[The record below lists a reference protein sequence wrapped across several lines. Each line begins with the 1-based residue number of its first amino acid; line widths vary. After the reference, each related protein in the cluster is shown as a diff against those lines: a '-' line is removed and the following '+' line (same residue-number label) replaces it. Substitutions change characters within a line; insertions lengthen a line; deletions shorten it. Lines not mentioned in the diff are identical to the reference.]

1 MNLSLHLELKIMLG
15 LELQALRLE
24 GTISIERLMVV
35 CEQRVGKGARG
46 WPELGWE
53 VGEGIRAREREMV
66 LELLGLEIVRVRE
79 LWLDVMMLMEIVGRR
94 RWHDGTLFLLALATE
109 LLFLFG
115 LLEHGFFGA
124 DLSDVTVALEVILL
138 TRRTLQEEVLAET
151 LGSRMPYLG
160 RLGSGDPAFL
170 VATLSEAPS

>member
-1 MNLSLHLELKIMLG
+1 M
-15 LELQALRLE
+15 RLE

-35 CEQRVGKGARG
+35 CEQRVGERARG

-53 VGEGIRAREREMV
+53 VGEGIRARERGMV
-66 LELLGLEIVRVRE
+66 LKLLGLEIVRVCE

-94 RWHDGTLFLLALATE
+94 RRHDGTLFLLALATE
-109 LLFLFG
+109 LLLLFG